1 MFGFYLQSHLL
12 GRDFANLC
20 NTPKQCLPSL
30 DVSVEEVFFFFLL
43 FFIFFKI
50 IFLFLSDFD
59 VTSRKSYLLVLK
71 IFLKSCHPPRG
82 IEKLSSGKG
91 NFRESV
97 KMTISS
103 G

>member
-12 GRDFANLC
+12 GRDFTNLC
-20 NTPKQCLPSL
+20 NTLKQCLPSL
-30 DVSVEEVFFFFLL
+30 DVSVEEVFFSSLY
-43 FFIFFKI
+43 FFKT

-59 VTSRKSYLLVLK
+59 VTSGKRYLLVLK

>member
-12 GRDFANLC
+12 GRDFTNLC

-30 DVSVEEVFFFFLL
+30 DVSVEEVFFFTFLY
-43 FFIFFKI
+43 FFKI

-59 VTSRKSYLLVLK
+59 VTSGKSYLLVLK